1 MVLTCAVGA
10 DVEAR
15 FTTLVRTKDLPASAR
30 PFFMEPAKASDLW
43 KRFPDNAILRIAAR
57 LDGSAAAAAFVDL
70 APLEARQTIYKSFQ
84 PLAALVGMDL
94 ERDIAPNVGP
104 DWGLCILP
112 AAVASNMPMGMA
124 ALAVRPGKKDI
135 AIDHALYRG
144 VEFLAG
150 LALFDYNRRHPEEP
164 IRLQTLRQDNV
175 EIKYLKNDKLFPAGF
190 QPAWALKDGYLL
202 LMTSPDA
209 VARFGTAAPASV
221 KLAAPIRAAAGGSAP
236 FLRLSCKQL
245 AKALRDQRSV
255 VVSHVAAQNGIA
267 EAAAGLG
274 FDDVLAVID
283 IFDNVEITRSSGAGQ
298 TSVLLR
304 VTPVK

>member
-1 MVLTCAVGA
+1 
-10 DVEAR
+10 
-15 FTTLVRTKDLPASAR
+15 
-30 PFFMEPAKASDLW
+30 
-43 KRFPDNAILRIAAR
+43 
-57 LDGSAAAAAFVDL
+57 
-70 APLEARQTIYKSFQ
+70 
-84 PLAALVGMDL
+84 MDL

-112 AAVASNMPMGMA
+112 AVTSSNVPMAMA

-202 LMTSPDA
+202 LTTSPDA
-209 VARFGTAAPASV
+209 VAQFRSAAPASV
-221 KLAAPIRAAAGGSAP
+221 KLAAPIRSMTIGSAP

-255 VVSHVAAQNGIA
+255 VVSHAAAQNGISA
-267 EAAAGLG
+267 TAAGRA
-274 FDDVLAVID
+274 FDDVLAVLD
-283 IFDNVEITRSSGAGQ
+283 IFDNVVITRSSGAGQ

-304 VTPVK
+304 IAPAK